1 MSVPAQAHDSVPYDT
16 DIAPAA
22 ALIADPTR
30 AVILLAL
37 LPDRPLAAGELARM
51 AGVSAATASF
61 HLGKLL
67 DGGMIAVARQGR
79 HRYYRLAGHEVA
91 AAIEALGLISPAL
104 PVRSLRQSREAA
116 ALAQARTCYDHLAGR
131 AGVELLDGLLR
142 RGLLRERS
150 SGRTDRGDTSSLRFE
165 VTGAGAKVLSSFGLN
180 IGEIRQSRRHFAGTC
195 IDWTQRRGHLNG
207 ALAAAITA
215 RLFELGW
222 IERCWSGPGQ
232 RRRGVRVT
240 PAGTEGLG
248 GTFGLDLT

>member
-1 MSVPAQAHDSVPYDT
+1 MTV
-16 DIAPAA
+16 
-22 ALIADPTR
+22 
-30 AVILLAL
+30 
-37 LPDRPLAAGELARM
+37 
-51 AGVSAATASF
+51 
-61 HLGKLL
+61 
-67 DGGMIAVARQGR
+67 
-79 HRYYRLAGHEVA
+79 HRIA
-91 AAIEALGLISPAL
+91 AAIGEPARERMLYCLMDGHARTSTELAVVADVSPSTASVHLSRLKAAGLVKVSVQGKHHYYSLDGNEVAQTLEALSVLAGSPQRKFVPNTPRRLCA
-104 PVRSLRQSREAA
+104 
-116 ALAQARTCYDHLAGR
+116 ARTCYDHLAGR

-180 IGEIRQSRRHFAGTC
+180 IGEIRRSRRHFAGTC

-240 PAGTEGLG
+240 
-248 GTFGLDLT
+248 FGLDLT